1 MTPMTP
7 MQRTLTA
14 LGHQEPDQAPLFLL
28 TTLHG
33 ARELGMPLQDYF
45 STAANV
51 VAGQLRL
58 LETYRSDCLYPFFHA
73 ALEAEAWGCE
83 VVFRPDGPPNA
94 GAPVLKAAGIDTL
107 RAPAVRDAPGLQ
119 RALRAIAGLKAAVGA
134 TVPIIGVVM
143 SPFSLPVMQLGFDR
157 YLDLIHDEPGRFERL
172 MGINEAFAVEWAN
185 AQLAAGA
192 TAICYFDPVAS
203 GTILPRER
211 YLRTGQ
217 PVARRT
223 LARIQGPTA
232 THLASGRGLDI
243 LLDLADTGTAAVG
256 VSSLEDIGQL
266 KRRAAG
272 RLALIGNLNG
282 IEMRRWTPA
291 QAELEVKRIL
301 ARAGR
306 GGGLVVSDN
315 HGEIPWQVPE
325 EVLLAIRAAV
335 DRWGRYPLDWIDGW
349 DAGEGA

>member
-1 MTPMTP
+1 MNP
-7 MQRTLTA
+7 MQRTLAA
-14 LGHQEPDQAPLFLL
+14 LGHAEPDQAPLFLFA
-28 TTLHG
+28 TLHG
-33 ARELGMPLQDYF
+33 ARELGLPLQDYF
-45 STAANV
+45 ASAANV
-51 VAGQLRL
+51 VAGQLAL
-58 LETYRSDCLYPFFHA
+58 LEKYRSDCLCPFFYA
-73 ALEAEAWGCE
+73 ALETEAWGGE
-83 VVFRPDGPPNA
+83 VRFRPDGPANA
-94 GAPVLKAAGIDTL
+94 GAPFLTAAGIDSL
-107 RAPAVRDAPGLQ
+107 RAPGVREAPGLQ
-119 RALRAIAGLKAAVGA
+119 RGLRAIAGLKARVGA
-134 TVPIIGVVM
+134 TVPIIGIVM
-143 SPFSLPVMQLGFDR
+143 SPFSLPVMQMGFDR
-157 YLDLIHDEPGRFERL
+157 YLELMHEEPGRFERL
-172 MGINEAFAVEWAN
+172 MRVNEDFAVDWAN

-203 GTILPRER
+203 GTVIPRER
-211 YLRTGQ
+211 YLRAGQ

-232 THLASGRGLDI
+232 THLASGRGLEI

-256 VSSLEDIGQL
+256 VSSLEDLGQL

-272 RLALIGNLNG
+272 RVALVGNLNG

-325 EVLLAIRAAV
+325 AVLLAIREAV
-335 DRWGRYPLDWIDGW
+335 DRWGRYPLDWVDRW

>member
-1 MTPMTP
+1 MNP

-14 LGHQEPDQAPLFLL
+14 LGHREPDQAPLFLL

-33 ARELGMPLQDYF
+33 AGGLGMSIQDYF
-45 STAANV
+45 SSAANV
-51 VAGQLRL
+51 VEGQLRL
-58 LETYRSDCLYPFFHA
+58 LEKYRSDCLYPFFYA
-73 ALEAEAWGCE
+73 GLETEAWGCE
-83 VVFRPDGPPNA
+83 TVFRADGPANA
-94 GAPVLKAAGIDTL
+94 GAPFLTAAGIDTL
-107 RAPAVRDAPGLQ
+107 KAPEVKAAPGLQ
-119 RALRAIAGLKAAVGA
+119 RALQAIAGLKARVGD

-143 SPFSLPVMQLGFDR
+143 SPFSLPVMQMGFGR
-157 YLDLIHDEPGRFERL
+157 YLELLHEDAGRCERL
-172 MGINEAFAVEWAN
+172 MRINEAFAVEWAN

-203 GTILPRER
+203 GTVVPRDC

-232 THLASGRGLDI
+232 THLASGRGMDI

-256 VSSLEDIGQL
+256 VSSLEDIGRL
-266 KRRAAG
+266 KRLAAG
-272 RLALIGNLNG
+272 RVALIGNLNG
-282 IEMRRWTPA
+282 VEMRRWTPA
-291 QAELEVKRIL
+291 QAEREVKRIL

-315 HGEIPWQVPE
+315 HGEIPLQVPV
-325 EVLLAIRAAV
+325 EVLLAIREAV
-335 DRWGRYPLDWIDGW
+335 DRWGRYPLDWVDGW
-349 DAGEGA
+349 DSGEGD